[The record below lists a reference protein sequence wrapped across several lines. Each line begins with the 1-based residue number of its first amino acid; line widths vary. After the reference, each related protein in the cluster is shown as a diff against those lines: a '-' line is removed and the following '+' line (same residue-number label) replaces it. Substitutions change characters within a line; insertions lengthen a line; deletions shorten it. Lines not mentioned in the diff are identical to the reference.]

1 MDCSYVKYI
10 GVVPKDVTGVADSS
24 EYVDGIIKFSN
35 EIVTLLSLRKFLGF
49 EGFSQKIDEFVE
61 MLEQRKKEHI
71 VWVNTLKRCIESGE
85 PFELSAD
92 PHKCKFGMWYDSY
105 KAPNCSIKFLLQ
117 RIDMPHKGLHSM
129 AKGINSLIG
138 SNKPEHKERLK
149 EIITTLD
156 EVYVPEIV
164 KTIEKTEEAY
174 CNTLKEMFI
183 SIRDKSVSAAFTV
196 DEIIGVE
203 KLDIVYHGN
212 IDDTMNFPEFIE
224 GTARDKDDSLILIID
239 VYKILKEAEN
249 INTTPKK
256 AFFPETNE
264 NLSEDN
270 IDEDNNE
277 VSEENDDISEK

>member
-24 EYVDGIIKFSN
+24 EYVDGIIKFGN

-71 VWVNTLKRCIESGE
+71 VWVDTLKKCIASGE

-92 PHKCKFGMWYDSY
+92 PHKCKFGMWYDTY
-105 KAPNCSIKFLLQ
+105 KAPNCSVKFLLQ

-138 SNKPEHKERLK
+138 SNKPEHKEKLN

-164 KTIEKTEEAY
+164 SAIEKTEEIY
-174 CNTLKEMFI
+174 CKTLKEMFI

-203 KLDIVYHGN
+203 KLDIVYEGN
-212 IDDTMNFPEFIE
+212 LDDTMNFPEFIE

-249 INTTPKK
+249 INATPKK
-256 AFFPETNE
+256 AFFPETKESSSE
-264 NLSEDN
+264 NDTG
-270 IDEDNNE
+270 EDNNKASE
-277 VSEENDDISEK
+277 ESEENDDK